1 MSMAWATP
9 HHGVLLH
16 RPLVSAFE
24 GGTPEYASPRM
35 QSHKAP
41 PLVRLFIFIY
51 IIIASSPPQA
61 ATLELLSIAGTGRPV
76 TNQRLRKCGEGAA
89 QP

>member
-1 MSMAWATP
+1 MHHLACKAT
-9 HHGVLLH
+9 
-16 RPLVSAFE
+16 
-24 GGTPEYASPRM
+24 
-35 QSHKAP
+35 QAP

>member
-1 MSMAWATP
+1 
-9 HHGVLLH
+9 
-16 RPLVSAFE
+16 
-24 GGTPEYASPRM
+24 M

-41 PLVRLFIFIY
+41 HLVRLFIFIY

-61 ATLELLSIAGTGRPV
+61 ATLELPSIAGTGRPV

>member
-1 MSMAWATP
+1 MRNTTSRCSASKVELLNMHHLACKAT
-9 HHGVLLH
+9 
-16 RPLVSAFE
+16 
-24 GGTPEYASPRM
+24 
-35 QSHKAP
+35 QAP